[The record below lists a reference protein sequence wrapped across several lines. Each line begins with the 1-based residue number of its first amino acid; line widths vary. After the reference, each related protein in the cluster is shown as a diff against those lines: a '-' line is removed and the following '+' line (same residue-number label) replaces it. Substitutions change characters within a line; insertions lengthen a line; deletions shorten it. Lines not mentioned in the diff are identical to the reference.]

1 MKKTYKGSCH
11 CGAVQ
16 YEADIDLSQGTGK
29 CNCSI
34 CTKARNWAVTIR
46 PESFR
51 LLRGEDALA
60 DYQFNTC
67 TVHHRFCRRCGVRT
81 FGHGHLKELGGDF
94 VTVQLATLDDV
105 DGSELAEAPVRFSD
119 GRNGNWMERP
129 AEVRHL

>member
-60 DYQFNTC
+60 DYQFNTR